1 MVSIPCSCRHCEH
14 IRQLLVLPCPGPSIL
29 LAATREGV
37 LHAESCSGSFV
48 SAGQSVGSGPTCH
61 LGAKVPG
68 LAGVI
73 LHSPLATGMRVMNPT
88 WTRWPSWLDVFPNIK
103 LISKISAPTLIM
115 HVRAFLCTPLFCHIK
130 LDKQIVMLSGQ
141 HWKILGDGHALDV
154 SVYVLY

>member
-1 MVSIPCSCRHCEH
+1 MQSC
-14 IRQLLVLPCPGPSIL
+14 
-29 LAATREGV
+29 
-37 LHAESCSGSFV
+37 AEDEAGSSV

-115 HVRAFLCTPLFCHIK
+115 HVSTLL
-130 LDKQIVMLSGQ
+130 LSL
-141 HWKILGDGHALDV
+141 ISSLT
-154 SVYVLY
+154 